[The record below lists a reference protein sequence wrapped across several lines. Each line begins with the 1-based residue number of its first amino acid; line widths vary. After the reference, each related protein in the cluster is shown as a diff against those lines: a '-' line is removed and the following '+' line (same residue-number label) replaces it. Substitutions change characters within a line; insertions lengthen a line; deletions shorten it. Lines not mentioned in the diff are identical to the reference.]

1 MSYLSEVFLGEAGMT
16 ASVENIRKGLEA
28 CEQEFGKRNC
38 QCDEQELRDLWDVAR
53 EFEDESFEKYE
64 VLKACKRV
72 YEKCR
77 GKGKGD

>member
-1 MSYLSEVFLGEAGMT
+1 MSYLSEVFLREAGMT
-16 ASVENIRKGLEA
+16 ASEENIRKGLEA
-28 CEQEFGKRNC
+28 CEKEFEKRNC

-77 GKGKGD
+77 GKCKGD

>member
-1 MSYLSEVFLGEAGMT
+1 MSYLSEVFLSEAGT
-16 ASVENIRKGLEA
+16 AVSGENIRKGLKA
-28 CEQEFGKRNC
+28 CEKEVEKRNC
-38 QCDEQELRDLWDVAR
+38 QCDEQELRDLWDVTQ
-53 EFEDESFEKYE
+53 EFEDDSFENYE

>member
-1 MSYLSEVFLGEAGMT
+1 MSYLSEVFLREAGM
-16 ASVENIRKGLEA
+16 AVSEEKIRKGLEA
-28 CEQEFGKRNC
+28 CEQEFEKRNF

-53 EFEDESFEKYE
+53 EFEDVSFEKYE

>member
-1 MSYLSEVFLGEAGMT
+1 MSYLSEVFLREAGMT
-16 ASVENIRKGLEA
+16 TSGENIRKGLEA
-28 CEQEFGKRNC
+28 CEEEFVKRNC
-38 QCDEQELRDLWDVAR
+38 QCGEQELRDLWDVAR

>member
-1 MSYLSEVFLGEAGMT
+1 MSYLSEVFLSEAGMT
-16 ASVENIRKGLEA
+16 ASIENIRKGLEA
-28 CEQEFGKRNC
+28 CEQEFEKRNC
-38 QCDEQELRDLWDVAR
+38 KCDEQELRDLWDVAR

-64 VLKACKRV
+64 VLKACKCV

>member
-1 MSYLSEVFLGEAGMT
+1 MSYLSEVFLREAGMT

-28 CEQEFGKRNC
+28 C
-38 QCDEQELRDLWDVAR
+38 EQELRDLWDVAR

>member
-1 MSYLSEVFLGEAGMT
+1 MKTVMLVFGTRPEAIKMCP
-16 ASVENIRKGLEA
+16 VLK
-28 CEQEFGKRNC
+28 EFEKRNF